1 MTKLELNDKLA
12 ELSGIDR
19 MHKRICEVDMK
30 EGIIYTD
37 DLLIDDWTRLMDLAV
52 DNRLHTDIFDEF
64 TLIFCLSSKDNR
76 MHHEENKKHE
86 SPYAATRFAIAMALV
101 KLKEDK

>member
-37 DLLIDDWTRLMDLAV
+37 DLLIDDWTRLMDLSV
-52 DNRLHTDIFDEF
+52 YNQLSIHVNKNDVLCTYEGDVISDEF
-64 TLIFCLSSKDNR
+64 FDD
-76 MHHEENKKHE
+76 HE
-86 SPYAATRFAIAMALV
+86 SPQEATRFAIAMALV
-101 KLKEDK
+101 KVAELK